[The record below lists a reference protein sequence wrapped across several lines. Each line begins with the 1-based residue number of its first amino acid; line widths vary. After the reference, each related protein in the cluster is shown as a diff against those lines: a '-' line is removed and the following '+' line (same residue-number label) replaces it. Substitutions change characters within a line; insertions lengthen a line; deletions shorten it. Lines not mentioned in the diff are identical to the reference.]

1 MYNNMKIKIER
12 EANQMDIGTVYTQ
25 WATNRYFDD
34 DTRKELESI
43 AGNNSEIRDRFY
55 KELDFGTAGIR
66 GVLGA
71 GTNRMNKYVVRR
83 LSTAIAAHI
92 LSKGSKAKKDGIVI
106 GWDSRNC
113 SEDFAKEA
121 AAVFAGNGI
130 KVYLHTEIVPVPVL
144 SFSVRQLR
152 CAAGVMI
159 TASHNPKEYNGY
171 KLYGPD
177 GAQLS
182 PADSEQISRIMLSIT
197 DYTKVPSFS
206 FDFFKTGNNIKY
218 VDSNIKSV
226 YFKEL
231 KRLIADK
238 DAFKKNASKITVVY
252 TPLHGAGAKW
262 IPEVL
267 KDSGVSNLHTVKEQ
281 MIPDGNFPTLN
292 LPNPEDPAAF
302 TMALEYAKNVNA
314 DVVLASDPDA
324 DRTGV
329 YAKAPDGTYAMLNG
343 NQIGVILLERI
354 IDSRNARKIMPVN
367 PFVVSTI
374 VSTRLAKSICSANNI
389 EYIDVLTGF
398 KFIGEKIMELDER
411 GDKNFLFGFE
421 ESYGYLPGSYAR
433 DKDAVA
439 GCLLLTEAAAHYA
452 AEGKTLFEALDGIY
466 SKYGYHNEMQ
476 VSINLKGE
484 SGLRMIGKVME
495 TVRSAN
501 GKITQAVPKTYTDI
515 KSSEITH
522 YDDAGNAVSKEKTP
536 LPVSDVLT
544 FDYGDSWFCM
554 RPSGTEPKLKI
565 YFGGIAD
572 SLDAAHEK
580 TLKLKE
586 EVIGKILP
594 IIKS

>member
-1 MYNNMKIKIER
+1 
-12 EANQMDIGTVYTQ
+12 MDIGAVYTQ
-25 WATNRYFDD
+25 WATNRYFDEE
-34 DTRKELESI
+34 TRKELTEIS
-43 AGNNSEIRDRFY
+43 GNNSEIRDRFY

-83 LSTAIAAHI
+83 LSTAVAAHI

-113 SEDFAKEA
+113 SEEFAKEA

-130 KVYLHTEIVPVPVL
+130 KVYLHTDIIPVPVL

-182 PADSEQISRIMLSIT
+182 PEDSKQISRIMLSIT

-218 VDSNIKSV
+218 VDSGLRSA

-231 KRLIADK
+231 RKFIADK
-238 DAFKKNASKITVVY
+238 EAFKKNASKITVVY

-262 IPEVL
+262 IPEIL
-267 KDSGVSNLHTVKEQ
+267 KDSGVANLITVKEQ
-281 MIPDGNFPTLN
+281 MAPDGNFPTLN

-302 TMALEYAKNVNA
+302 TMALEYAKNA
-314 DVVLASDPDA
+314 DADIVLASDPDS

-354 IDSRNARKIMPVN
+354 IESRNARKIMPVN
-367 PFVVSTI
+367 PFVVSTV
-374 VSTRLAKSICSANNI
+374 VSTRLTKAMCRANNI

-398 KFIGEKIMELDER
+398 KFIGEKIMELDEH
-411 GDKNFLFGFE
+411 GDKNFIFGFE
-421 ESYGYLPGSYAR
+421 ESYGYLPGTYAR

-439 GCLLLTEAAAHYA
+439 GCLMLTEAAAYYA
-452 AEGKTLFEALDGIY
+452 SEGKTLFEALDDIY
-466 SKYGYHNEMQ
+466 RKYGYHNEMQ
-476 VSINLKGE
+476 VSVNLKGE
-484 SGLRMIGKVME
+484 SGLRMIEKIME
-495 TVRSAN
+495 TVRASRGN
-501 GKITQAVPKTYTDI
+501 ITGTAPSTYTDV
-515 KSSEITH
+515 KTSEVLHFDKDGKI
-522 YDDAGNAVSKEKTP
+522 VSKEKTT
-536 LPVSDVLT
+536 LPVSDVLM

-565 YFGGIAD
+565 YFGGIGDDLD
-572 SLDAAHEK
+572 SAHDK
-580 TLKLKE
+580 TVKLKE
-586 EVIGKILP
+586 NVIGKIMP